1 MSDRIGGSF
10 PDDRAERRDGGGY
23 ERSGTGRPRQ
33 QRPARPGGAG
43 RGGRPDRSA
52 EGSGSGFRP
61 RQDDERDR
69 RAVRRSDQD
78 SGAAPRIPDS
88 ITEDDLSR
96 DAKAEL
102 RGLPADLAAT
112 VGRYLVA
119 AELASDPEQ
128 AYRFAQAARR
138 IAARIGVVREVNG
151 VTAYH
156 TGRWAEALAEL
167 RAARRLTGR
176 DEYLPLMADSER
188 ALGRL
193 DSALELVHSEDARR
207 LPRAA
212 QIELRIVESGIRRDQ
227 GLADAAVLVL
237 QVPELTDGRL
247 RPWSARLFYAYG
259 DALLAAGRPEAA
271 REAFSR
277 AVVADE
283 EEETDALSRL
293 DELDG
298 VTLEDLEDLEDEDA
312 DDDDDLTDEAV
323 EAVEAEEGDLDGEA
337 DDDLDD
343 EDDVTDEANEADEDE
358 AEDLDED
365 LDDEEDLED
374 EVEIDEEDDDSDDD
388 EGDLTDEAE
397 DGEDLDDEDNLTDQ
411 AEDDEG
417 DADDEGD
424 LTAEADG
431 DEDDV
436 DDEDDPDEEDE
447 DLDGEGLGG
456 RADAIEGEARDDGAR
471 DQ

>member
-10 PDDRAERRDGGGY
+10 PDERAERSGYGRDR
-23 ERSGTGRPRQ
+23 RSDRGGTGRPRQ
-33 QRPARPGGAG
+33 QRPGGPG
-43 RGGRPDRSA
+43 RGGRPDRPA
-52 EGSGSGFRP
+52 ERP
-61 RQDDERDR
+61 GQGGDRDR
-69 RAVRRSDQD
+69 RAARRDDSD

-96 DAKAEL
+96 DVKAEL

-138 IAARIGVVREVNG
+138 LAARIGVVREVNG
-151 VTAYH
+151 IMAYQ

-176 DEYLPLMADSER
+176 NEYLSLMADSER

-193 DSALELVHSEDARR
+193 DQALELVHSDEAKR

-227 GLADAAVLVL
+227 GLADAAVLAL

-298 VTLEDLEDLEDEDA
+298 VTLEDLEDYEDEDGANEDDLGDEA
-312 DDDDDLTDEAV
+312 DDHLGDEEDEDFDD
-323 EAVEAEEGDLDGEA
+323 

-343 EDDVTDEANEADEDE
+343 EDDVDEDDLSGEADDGDLDGEQDLEDDDLDDDEDDLTDQADDLDGEDE
-358 AEDLDED
+358 DED
-365 LDDEEDLED
+365 LDDEDDLAD
-374 EVEIDEEDDDSDDD
+374 E
-388 EGDLTDEAE
+388 
-397 DGEDLDDEDNLTDQ
+397 
-411 AEDDEG
+411 
-417 DADDEGD
+417 ADDES
-424 LTAEADG
+424 
-431 DEDDV
+431 DV
-436 DDEDDPDEEDE
+436 DDEDGLTDEDE
-447 DLDGEGLGG
+447 DLDGEESPGPPAELSCGIRPG
-456 RADAIEGEARDDGAR
+456 FWGVIPHDLFRQRP
-471 DQ
+471 

>member
-1 MSDRIGGSF
+1 
-10 PDDRAERRDGGGY
+10 
-23 ERSGTGRPRQ
+23 
-33 QRPARPGGAG
+33 
-43 RGGRPDRSA
+43 
-52 EGSGSGFRP
+52 
-61 RQDDERDR
+61 
-69 RAVRRSDQD
+69 VRRSDKD
-78 SGAAPRIPDS
+78 SGAAPRIPDN

-96 DAKAEL
+96 DVKAEL

-128 AYRFAQAARR
+128 AYRYAQAARR

-176 DEYLPLMADSER
+176 DDYLPLMADSER

-193 DSALELVHSEDARR
+193 DQALELVHSDDARR

-259 DALLAAGRPEAA
+259 DALLAAGRPDAA

-283 EEETDALSRL
+283 DEETDALSRL

-298 VTLEDLEDLEDEDA
+298 VTLEDLEDYEDEDDLDDEGDVTDEA
-312 DDDDDLTDEAV
+312 DEDDDGDDEVTGEADEDDKDEAEDEDLDEDDLTDEA
-323 EAVEAEEGDLDGEA
+323 
-337 DDDLDD
+337 
-343 EDDVTDEANEADEDE
+343 EDE
-358 AEDLDED
+358 NP
-365 LDDEEDLED
+365 DDEEDLEA
-374 EVEIDEEDDDSDDD
+374 EVDVDGEDDDFDDD

-397 DGEDLDDEDNLTDQ
+397 DGEDLDGEDDLTDQ
-411 AEDDEG
+411 AEDA
-417 DADDEGD
+417 DADADGD
-424 LTAEADG
+424 RTAEADG

-436 DDEDDPDEEDE
+436 DDKDDPDEEDE
-447 DLDGEGLGG
+447 DLDGEELGG
-456 RADAIEGEARDDGAR
+456 RAGAIEGEARDDGAR
-471 DQ
+471 DR

>member
-1 MSDRIGGSF
+1 M
-10 PDDRAERRDGGGY
+10 
-23 ERSGTGRPRQ
+23 
-33 QRPARPGGAG
+33 
-43 RGGRPDRSA
+43 
-52 EGSGSGFRP
+52 
-61 RQDDERDR
+61 
-69 RAVRRSDQD
+69 
-78 SGAAPRIPDS
+78 
-88 ITEDDLSR
+88 
-96 DAKAEL
+96 
-102 RGLPADLAAT
+102 AAT

-128 AYRFAQAARR
+128 AYRYAQAARR

-151 VTAYH
+151 ITAYH

-193 DSALELVHSEDARR
+193 DQALELVHSNDAKR

-283 EEETDALSRL
+283 DEETDALSRL

-298 VTLEDLEDLEDEDA
+298 ITLEDLEDVDDEDED
-312 DDDDDLTDEAV
+312 DDDEDDLTDEAV
-323 EAVEAEEGDLDGEA
+323 EAIEAEEADLDDEA

-343 EDDVTDEANEADEDE
+343 DDDLSDEADEDE
-358 AEDLDED
+358 DLDEEDSDAKDAGDDLSDEADDEEFDDEED
-365 LDDEEDLED
+365 LDDEADDDLDEEEDLEG
-374 EVEIDEEDDDSDDD
+374 EDDVD
-388 EGDLTDEAE
+388 E
-397 DGEDLDDEDNLTDQ
+397 DGLTDQ
-411 AEDDEG
+411 AADED
-417 DADDEGD
+417 
-424 LTAEADG
+424 LG
-431 DEDDV
+431 DE
-436 DDEDDPDEEDE
+436 DEDDPTDE
-447 DLDGEGLGG
+447 DKDLDKEELAG
-456 RADAIEGEARDDGAR
+456 RANDPEGEARDVGARDDGAR
-471 DQ
+471 DVGARDR